1 MDIEKAKKL
10 LKDNNYTC
18 VLCKGETVYISFDRG
33 VAPILKLIENNTD
46 VSGFSVADKVIGKAA
61 AMLFSMAGVKEI
73 FTDIISIPAK
83 LYLEQKGITLSFN
96 TLTEKII
103 NRAGDGLCPMETL
116 VMNVC
121 DEKEAFLLIK
131 EKLKELRKE
140 KQ

>member
-10 LKDNNYTC
+10 LKENNYTC
-18 VLCKGETVYISFDRG
+18 VLCNGEMLYTSFDRG
-33 VAPILKLIENNTD
+33 VMPILKLIESNTD

-61 AMLFSMAGVKEI
+61 AMLFSKAGVKEI

-83 LYLEQKGITLSFN
+83 QYLEKKGIGLSFN

-116 VMNVC
+116 VMNVN
-121 DEKEAFLLIK
+121 DENEAFLLIK

>member
-18 VLCKGETVYISFDRG
+18 VLCKGETVYTFFDRG

-46 VSGFSVADKVIGKAA
+46 VSGFSVVDKVIGKAA
-61 AMLFSMAGVKEI
+61 AMLFSMVGVKEI

-83 LYLEQKGITLSFN
+83 QYLEQKGIALSFN
-96 TLTEKII
+96 ALTEKII

-121 DEKEAFLLIK
+121 DEKEAYLLIK
-131 EKLKELRKE
+131 DKLKELRKE

>member
-18 VLCKGETVYISFDRG
+18 VLCKGEAVYTSFDRG
-33 VAPILKLIENNTD
+33 VVPILKLIEKNID

-83 LYLEQKGITLSFN
+83 QYLEKKGIALSFN

-116 VMNVC
+116 VMDVN

-131 EKLKELRKE
+131 DKLKELRKE